1 MKNFIRNWDYKK
13 HIAAEAMLYASM
25 ALVGNAFFAKGP
37 GNGKKSSCLIEAYKA
52 MPKKQKCF
60 NHILLGCF
68 AVDMTA
74 SYFLLKGLKKIA
86 G

>member
-1 MKNFIRNWDYKK
+1 MRNFIKNWNYKK
-13 HIAAEAMLYASM
+13 HIAAEVMCYTSI
-25 ALVGNAFFAKGP
+25 ALIGNAFFSKRSGRDE
-37 GNGKKSSCLIEAYKA
+37 KSSCLIKTYKD

-74 SYFLLKGLKKIA
+74 SYFLLKVLKKVA